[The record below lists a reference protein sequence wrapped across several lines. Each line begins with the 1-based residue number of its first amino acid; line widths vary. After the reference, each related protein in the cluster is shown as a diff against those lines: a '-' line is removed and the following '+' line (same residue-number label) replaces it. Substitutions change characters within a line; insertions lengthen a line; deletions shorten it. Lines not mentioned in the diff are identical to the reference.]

1 MYNSAADFRGIQ
13 SMTIRARLL
22 HNPVAGTMP
31 SRRFVQ
37 RAERVLRRLGWEIEV
52 SSTSSQEEVAQIA
65 WQSAKER
72 FDVFVVAGGDGTIG
86 QAASGLAGS
95 NTALA
100 VLPSGTANVWAQE
113 LRLPRLGWLNWF
125 ALESAAN
132 QLAHGQYMRMDLGSC
147 NEHAF
152 LLWAGVGLD
161 AEVVR
166 RLEPL
171 RKGERQFAF
180 ASYFATAVWRAL
192 DWRGVDMRVTTNRE
206 TVQGHF
212 LLAVASNIHAYG
224 GGLFRLAPEARVDD
238 GQMDLWLFEGH
249 SFPETLQRAW
259 DLYTGRH
266 VTDSHVRRLRFQ
278 TLRLE
283 ADGLAGVQ
291 IDGEPRRGT
300 FPIEMSVRPLAL
312 KVLVPRG
319 LPTRLFV
326 QEKGE
331 AVSA

>member
-1 MYNSAADFRGIQ
+1 
-13 SMTIRARLL
+13 MTIRARLL
-22 HNPVAGTMP
+22 HNPGAGTMP
-31 SRRFVQ
+31 SGRFVQ

-52 SSTSSQEEVAQIA
+52 CSPFSPEGVMQVAREA
-65 WQSAKER
+65 ARER
-72 FDVFVVAGGDGTIG
+72 FDVLVVAGGDGTVG

-100 VLPSGTANVWAQE
+100 VLPSGTSNVWAQE

-125 ALESAAN
+125 ALEGAAA
-132 QLAHGQYMRMDLGSC
+132 QLARGQYLRMDLGLC
-147 NEHAF
+147 NEDAF

-166 RLEPL
+166 RLEPY

-192 DWRGVDMRVTTNRE
+192 DWHGVDLQVTTDRE

-212 LLAVASNIHAYG
+212 LLAVATNIHAYG

-238 GQMDLWLFEGH
+238 GQMDLWLFEGR
-249 SFPETLQRAW
+249 SFPETLERAW

-266 VTDSHVRRLRFQ
+266 LNDTHVRRLRFHS
-278 TLRLE
+278 LRLE

-291 IDGEPRRGT
+291 VDGEPRKGT
-300 FPIEMSVRPLAL
+300 FPVEMAVRPLAL
-312 KVLVPRG
+312 KVLVPRR
-319 LPTRLFV
+319 LPSRLFI

-331 AVSA
+331 AVPS